1 MPEKNT
7 NKKRKTKKNNKKIS
21 KEKAA
26 ARPLQKTQMRSARQG
41 IAVIAANVTNINAR
55 LTMPKCSSRSSS

>member
-7 NKKRKTKKNNKKIS
+7 DKKRKIKKIIK

-26 ARPLQKTQMRSARQG
+26 AKPLQKTQMRSARQG
-41 IAVIAANVTNINAR
+41 IAVIAANVTNINVR

>member
-7 NKKRKTKKNNKKIS
+7 DKKRKIKKIIK

-26 ARPLQKTQMRSARQG
+26 ASPLQKTQMRSARQG
-41 IAVIAANVTNINAR
+41 IAVIAANVTNINVR
-55 LTMPKCSSRSSS
+55 LTMPK